1 MQYIL
6 ATWFASEHSQWSLN
20 NHKELGT
27 LFYGMV
33 FKPDTNSGLWN
44 NIFKQ
49 FPHKNGLVALYSV
62 ILYLSSLHLQYMT
75 VHIEIWIFALCLCIY
90 EVFLWCSICVVESSS
105 LSFGWRYELSW
116 AGLTTCILLLTSLS
130 PLSVCVSDPQLKGI
144 VTRLYCRQ
152 GYYLQMNPDG
162 SLDGT
167 KDDSSNSCEYTVSSY
182 ILL

>member
-1 MQYIL
+1 
-6 ATWFASEHSQWSLN
+6 
-20 NHKELGT
+20 
-27 LFYGMV
+27 MV

-62 ILYLSSLHLQYMT
+62 ILYLSSLHLQYIT
-75 VHIEIWIFALCLCIY
+75 VHIEIWIFALCLY

-105 LSFGWRYELSW
+105 LSFGWKYKWYW
-116 AGLTTCILLLTSLS
+116 AGLTICILLLTYLSFSPCFPLSLS
-130 PLSVCVSDPQLKGI
+130 VSDPQLKGI

-152 GYYLQMNPDG
+152 GYYLQMNSDG

-167 KDDSSNSCEYTVSSY
+167 KDDNSNSCEYTFLSAIPLQSQQVVTLHTVVWNCLVFSTNS
-182 ILL
+182 LF